1 MKFYVDTA
9 DVEEIRELSET
20 GLLDG
25 VTTNP
30 SLIAKSNRNVFEVLA
45 EICDL
50 VDGPVSGEVTATDR
64 GGMVTEGRRLHE
76 VSENVM
82 VKVPLTWEGLKACRI
97 LNQAGIQVNVTLC
110 FSANQAVLAA
120 KAGATVVSPFVGR
133 LDDIG
138 QDGMALIH
146 DIRLVFDNYQELST
160 EILVASIRHPMHVLE
175 AAKIGADICTVP
187 PQVLRALATH
197 PLTDTGLEAFL
208 EDWKKTGQN
217 ILGET

>member
-64 GGMVTEGRRLHE
+64 DGMVTEGRRLHE